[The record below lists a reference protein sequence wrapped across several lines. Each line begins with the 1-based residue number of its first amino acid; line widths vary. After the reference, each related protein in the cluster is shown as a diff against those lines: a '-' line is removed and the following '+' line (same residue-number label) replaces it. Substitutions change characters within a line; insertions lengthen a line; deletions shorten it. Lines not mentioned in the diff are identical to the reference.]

1 MGRDDIQGP
10 YEEDPREQTGPLGP
24 AQYEPER
31 PAGDVLSDGWSEIDL
46 PELTPGDGS
55 QVIVH
60 VDGSREIVRADGS
73 REMVYLN
80 ERREIGDTDITSD
93 GPLYHEED
101 EATSSRGFLGS
112 GWREDPDPYEER
124 RRKSRGKSRALLA
137 VVGGVVIAG
146 VAGGWLLSSSLDG
159 KSGAT
164 CSPGVRCSVAD
175 LPKVPSETPTP
186 LPGKETAEP
195 SGEPTTADEPTTA
208 APTRAPRTREPSSRP
223 SPTRSTPQKETRPT
237 ASSEEAEQEETSRT
251 DPGPSSRITSEPEP
265 SPTNQAPTESTTP
278 SQQPTTAPPPPQ
290 DTGSNGNSGG
300 GRGGLLDWLF

>member
-31 PAGDVLSDGWSEIDL
+31 PAGDVLSDGWNEIDF

-73 REMVYLN
+73 REMVYLD

-93 GPLYHEED
+93 GPLYREED
-101 EATSSRGFLGS
+101 EAAPSRGFLGS

-124 RRKSRGKSRALLA
+124 RRRGRSKSRILLA

-146 VAGGWLLSSSLDG
+146 VAGGWLLSASLDG
-159 KSGAT
+159 ETGTTCAPGA
-164 CSPGVRCSVAD
+164 RCSVAD
-175 LPKVPSETPTP
+175 LPQVPSETPTP
-186 LPGKETAEP
+186 RPEEKTAEP
-195 SGEPTTADEPTTA
+195 SDEPSTADEPPTT
-208 APTRAPRTREPSSRP
+208 APTRAPRTQEPSTRP
-223 SPTRSTPQKETRPT
+223 SPTRSTSPRETRPT
-237 ASSEEAEQEETSRT
+237 ASSEDAEQEETSPQ
-251 DPGPSSRITSEPEP
+251 DSSPNSRITSEPAP
-265 SPTNQAPTESTTP
+265 SPTSQAPTETATP
-278 SQQPTTAPPPPQ
+278 SQEPTTAPPPQ
-290 DTGSNGNSGG
+290 DSGTNDNSGD

>member
-80 ERREIGDTDITSD
+80 ERREVGDTDITSD
-93 GPLYHEED
+93 GPLYRDED
-101 EATSSRGFLGS
+101 EVTPPRGFLGS

-159 KSGAT
+159 RTATT

-175 LPKVPSETPTP
+175 LPKAPSETPTP
-186 LPGKETAEP
+186 RPGEETAEP
-195 SGEPTTADEPTTA
+195 SDEPSTADEPTTT
-208 APTRAPRTREPSSRP
+208 APSKAPRTREPSSRP
-223 SPTRSTPQKETRPT
+223 SPTRSTPQRETRPT
-237 ASSEEAEQEETSRT
+237 TSSEEAEQEETSRT
-251 DPGPSSRITSEPEP
+251 APSQNARITSEPAP
-265 SPTNQAPTESTTP
+265 SATDEAPVENTTP
-278 SQQPTTAPPPPQ
+278 TQQPTTAPPPQ
-290 DTGSNGNSGG
+290 DTGSNGDSGG